1 MSSYTQQAQSQM
13 IVEQASMSQV
23 KVAAPSR
30 REFLYYIW
38 AASMMLLVGEATAG
52 IIWFA
57 MPRFREGTFGASF
70 RLSPDQLPTPGSAP
84 NLEASGRF
92 WIANVEMGVIILYVV
107 CTHLGCIYKWVSTNN
122 RFECPCHGSKF
133 ELNGTYIEGP
143 APRSLD
149 RFQTTIVFT
158 DGTSAA
164 TNEAGDP
171 ISIEGHE
178 ISEIIVDTGNRIL
191 RDGRT

>member
-1 MSSYTQQAQSQM
+1 MTSYSQQARSP
-13 IVEQASMSQV
+13 ITIEQTSTPQV
-23 KVAAPSR
+23 SVTIPSR
-30 REFLYYIW
+30 REFLAYIW
-38 AASMMLLVGEATAG
+38 ASSMMLFVGEATAG
-52 IIWFA
+52 LIWFA
-57 MPRFREGTFGASF
+57 IPRFREGTFGESF
-70 RLSPDQLPTPGSAP
+70 RLSLDQLPAPGAPP

-92 WIANVEMGVIILYVV
+92 WIANVETGVIILYVV

-122 RFECPCHGSKF
+122 RFECPCHGLKF

-158 DGTSAA
+158 NGTSSA
-164 TNEAGDP
+164 TNEAGDS